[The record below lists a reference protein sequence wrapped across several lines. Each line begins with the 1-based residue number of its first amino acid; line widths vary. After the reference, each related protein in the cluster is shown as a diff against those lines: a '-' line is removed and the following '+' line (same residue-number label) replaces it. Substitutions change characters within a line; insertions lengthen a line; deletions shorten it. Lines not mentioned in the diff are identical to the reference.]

1 MSFRLLLW
9 LCTAIAA
16 AFVLVPVAAVMLG
29 AGSSLLGVFS
39 GDAMA
44 AVKLSLLTATLSTLL
59 VAVLGTPVAY
69 LLARSRLRL
78 LETALNLPMVL
89 PPAVAGIALLA
100 AFGREGMLGR
110 HLAELG
116 VSLPFT
122 TVAVVIAQ
130 SFVALPLYVRSAKAG
145 FAEVSR
151 NLEGVAYTLG
161 ANELSTFLRVT
172 LPLAKGS
179 ILAGIVLSWA
189 RAIGEFGATIMF
201 AGNFAGRT
209 QTMPLAVYSALQVSM
224 QSALAMSAL
233 LVLLSLGVLL
243 TFEVVSRR
251 QVNA

>member
-9 LCTAIAA
+9 LCTALAA
-16 AFVLVPVAAVMLG
+16 AFVLLPVAAVLLG
-29 AGSSLLGVFS
+29 AGGSLGELLS
-39 GDAMA
+39 REAMA
-44 AVKLSLLTATLSTLL
+44 AVRLSLLTATLSTLVVVL
-59 VAVLGTPVAY
+59 LGTPVAY
-69 LLARSRLRL
+69 LLARRRLRL
-78 LETALNLPMVL
+78 LETALNLPLVL

-100 AFGREGMLGR
+100 AFGREGVMGR
-110 HLAELG
+110 YLAELG

-122 TVAVVIAQ
+122 TAAVVVAQ

-151 NLEGVAYTLG
+151 SLEGVAYTLG
-161 ANELSTFLRVT
+161 AGEMSTFLRVT
-172 LPLAKGS
+172 LPLARGS
-179 ILAGIVLSWA
+179 MLAGIVLSWS
-189 RAIGEFGATIMF
+189 RAVGEFGATIMF

-233 LVLLSLGVLL
+233 LVMLSLGVLL
-243 TFEVVSRR
+243 TFEAVSRR